1 MENSKPNSNNKK
13 FRDLVPYLLVGLAL
27 IAAYRISGHM
37 VIFADALRW
46 VWGVMRP
53 FFFGF
58 MLAYIINMPMSG
70 VQRLLSKSKNKFIR
84 KRQRLLGVLSV
95 TLIFLAIIG
104 VTLSFIIPAIGR
116 SITMLIENAETYLAA
131 ITGFVDWINNLE
143 LFGLNLDLDA
153 DFFINLLG
161 TLFADFDIE
170 AFLRP
175 IIGAGTAIFTGVIAF
190 IASIYILVEKNR
202 FKRYLNKLMRIFL
215 SNNTITTITTIAGG
229 LNNNFRTYIRTQT
242 IDGLILGTMA
252 TIILFILGSDFA
264 LILGIMLG
272 IVNYIP
278 YFGSIF
284 GTLVAVLVVIFTQ
297 DFTTGVIAA
306 IALFIAQQIDA
317 NIIQPRLMSGSF
329 ALSPLLVIIGISVG
343 GAIAGIM
350 GMIVAIPILAMLK
363 DIFDSV
369 VDYYE
374 NAKLIRSR
382 EAKPGE

>member
-1 MENSKPNSNNKK
+1 MEKSKPNSGNKK

-37 VIFADALRW
+37 VIFADALSW
-46 VWGVMRP
+46 IWGVIRP

-70 VQRLLSKSKNKFIR
+70 VQRLMSRSKNKFIH
-84 KRQRLLGVLSV
+84 KRQRLLSVLSV
-95 TLIFLAIIG
+95 ALIILAIIA
-104 VTLSFIIPAIGR
+104 VTLSFIIPVIVR
-116 SITMLIENAETYLAA
+116 SITTLIDNWENYWGA
-131 ITGFVDWINNLE
+131 ILGFIDRFNEMDIFGIYVDSEFISNL
-143 LFGLNLDLDA
+143 FSN
-153 DFFINLLG
+153 
-161 TLFADFDIE
+161 LFANFSIDD
-170 AFLRP
+170 LTQP
-175 IIGAGTAIFTGVIAF
+175 IIGAGTALFTGVIAC

-202 FKRYLNKLMRIFL
+202 FKRYLVKLMRIFL
-215 SNNTITTITTIAGG
+215 SSDTITTITTIAGG

-272 IVNYIP
+272 VVNYIP

-284 GTLVAVLVVIFTQ
+284 GTLVAVVVVIFTQ

-306 IALFIAQQIDA
+306 AALFIAQQIDA

-343 GAIAGIM
+343 GAIAGIW
-350 GMIVAIPILAMLK
+350 GMIVAIPVLAMLK